1 MGRKLSDKSGAA
13 LVLALMFFLLCAC
26 VGVMVVTAAS
36 ANAGKAAKMR
46 EEEQAYLAVKA
57 AANSFAE
64 LMRESPLTVG
74 YTQERIY
81 YYEPGGVATDGSVIS
96 ANEQTDWGALK
107 SSFVCDFAPN
117 SPMEALFGVDIRNL
131 YLHKTKLKDGTG
143 DPVLTMVLGG
153 SGGTPGPSTDPAV
166 ALKDT
171 RYELELEVEGSPQ
184 VPTVLLTLEIDQGGD
199 GTDNNLYEA
208 TITAKTASGSHVV
221 TLYASA
227 KLEAKSAAK
236 PPSRSPW
243 GMRGGYKEITATVY
257 TLDISWPDWE
267 VKGGE
272 D

>member
-1 MGRKLSDKSGAA
+1 MGRKLNNKSGAA

-64 LMRESPLTVG
+64 LMRESTVTVG
-74 YTQERIY
+74 YTEEKI
-81 YYEPGGVATDGSVIS
+81 ENHTPGGIAPDGTPIPSHDS
-96 ANEQTDWGALK
+96 TQWGALK
-107 SSFVCDFAPN
+107 SSFASDFAPN
-117 SPMEALFGVDIRNL
+117 SPMEALFGDDIRNL
-131 YLHKTKLKDGTG
+131 YLHNTKLDNGAG
-143 DPVLTMVLGG
+143 QPVLSMVLGG

-184 VPTVLLTLEIDQGGD
+184 VPTVLLTLEIDQGGV

-208 TITAKTASGSHVV
+208 TITARTASGSHVV
-221 TLYASA
+221 TLYSGA
-227 KLEAKSAAK
+227 KLEPGSESK
-236 PPSRSPW
+236 PPITTPV
-243 GMRGGYKEITATVY
+243 GDKGAYKRVTATVY
-257 TLDISWPDWE
+257 TLKISWQDWE
-267 VKGGE
+267 VKG
-272 D
+272 